1 MYRGIS
7 NTRGSGAVEFALV
20 LPAFLMFVLGL
31 VDCGRLLWT
40 NGTLAHAVAEA
51 SRCAIVNT
59 SACGTAAA
67 VQAYAVTQAWG
78 LGLTSSAFT
87 VTAAAC
93 GTQVNGTLNFTFIIP
108 WFFGSAPF
116 GSGNAMTLSAVACY
130 SP

>member
-1 MYRGIS
+1 MRRTIS
-7 NTRGSGAVEFALV
+7 GTSGAGAVEFALV

-51 SRCAIVNT
+51 SRCAVVNT
-59 SACGTAAA
+59 SICGTAAA

-87 VTAAAC
+87 VATAAC
-93 GTQVNGTLNFTFIIP
+93 GTQVNGTLDFTFFIP
-108 WFFGSAPF
+108 WLFGSAPF
-116 GSGNAMTLSAVACY
+116 GSGNAMTLNAMACY